1 MERSTFEKHS
11 ISISM
16 AKLMIDLSENKAAE
30 MGIRVV
36 TVIVDECGQLKA
48 FSRMDNAPLLSL
60 NLAIDKA
67 WSGSS
72 FPRPTHKW
80 YENIKDDPSS
90 LISVPL
96 IRGLTTSGGGY
107 PLKINKSIVG
117 GIGVSGGTTDEDMEC
132 AEYAISFFE
141 KSNL

>member
-1 MERSTFEKHS
+1 MEGPTFEKLS

-16 AKLMIDLSENKAAE
+16 AKSMIDLSEKKAAE

-36 TVIVDECGQLKA
+36 TAIVDESGLLKA

-72 FPRPTHKW
+72 FPMPTHKW

-107 PLKINKSIVG
+107 TIKIN
-117 GIGVSGGTTDEDMEC
+117 E
-132 AEYAISFFE
+132 
-141 KSNL
+141 